1 MPLNTPPFKNIKT
14 LVRDIS
20 ISAHSLRA
28 STENVSWLWSCWSVP
43 FLSSSLSLLPV
54 RSGMSPSHYCPLPQ
68 LTSSSSPLLTSTTSL
83 PFVKLATS
91 LSHLRH
97 LKILVENIP
106 CFQHTEK
113 GMYCELHNILPEL
126 ALVSQL
132 KKSSLLQSRVAT
144 PGGNMTW
151 YFSKRTYER
160 YTKTDFIVSWSTDLW
175 TPSICPSNINIWS
188 YSFHLSVEFVLLC
201 SLPSSTSLSLK
212 SSGGPQ
218 PDQCW
223 ALQITQVLH
232 NAHASFL
239 SHALQAEPWRWHGLR
254 RQPSTCRRPSWTTS
268 PLQCIAMGDNGMPE
282 AEVSKS
288 PHQSPS
294 SSPLTSYLQFE
305 GAF

>member
-14 LVRDIS
+14 LVRDIW

-54 RSGMSPSHYCPLPQ
+54 RSGMSPSHYCPLLQ
-68 LTSSSSPLLTSTTSL
+68 LTSSSSPLLTSSTSL
-83 PFVKLATS
+83 PPVKLATS

-113 GMYCELHNILPEL
+113 GMYCELHNISPEL

-151 YFSKRTYER
+151 Y
-160 YTKTDFIVSWSTDLW
+160 
-175 TPSICPSNINIWS
+175 
-188 YSFHLSVEFVLLC
+188 
-201 SLPSSTSLSLK
+201 
-212 SSGGPQ
+212 
-218 PDQCW
+218 W
-223 ALQITQVLH
+223 A
-232 NAHASFL
+232 
-239 SHALQAEPWRWHGLR
+239 
-254 RQPSTCRRPSWTTS
+254 
-268 PLQCIAMGDNGMPE
+268 E
-282 AEVSKS
+282 A
-288 PHQSPS
+288 
-294 SSPLTSYLQFE
+294 
-305 GAF
+305 

>member
-1 MPLNTPPFKNIKT
+1 
-14 LVRDIS
+14 
-20 ISAHSLRA
+20 
-28 STENVSWLWSCWSVP
+28 
-43 FLSSSLSLLPV
+43 
-54 RSGMSPSHYCPLPQ
+54 MSPSHYCPLLQ
-68 LTSSSSPLLTSTTSL
+68 LTSSSSPLLTSSTSL
-83 PFVKLATS
+83 PPVKLATS

-113 GMYCELHNILPEL
+113 GMYCELHNISPEL

-144 PGGNMTW
+144 PGGNRTW
-151 YFSKRTYER
+151 YFSKRTYKR

-218 PDQCW
+218 RDQCW

-232 NAHASFL
+232 NE
-239 SHALQAEPWRWHGLR
+239 HALHMLF
-254 RQPSTCRRPSWTTS
+254 SSLMLCRENLEDDTDGGGSLQLVALHPERPLLCNA
-268 PLQCIAMGDNGMPE
+268 LQWVTMECLKQ
-282 AEVSKS
+282 KS
-288 PHQSPS
+288 PSR
-294 SSPLTSYLQFE
+294 LTSHHLPPHLHRICNLREHFKPMQVFLQHF
-305 GAF
+305 GSSINQQHFLVSNRHI

>member
-1 MPLNTPPFKNIKT
+1 
-14 LVRDIS
+14 
-20 ISAHSLRA
+20 
-28 STENVSWLWSCWSVP
+28 
-43 FLSSSLSLLPV
+43 
-54 RSGMSPSHYCPLPQ
+54 MSPSHYCPLLQ
-68 LTSSSSPLLTSTTSL
+68 LTSSSSPLLTSSTSL
-83 PFVKLATS
+83 PSVKLATS

-232 NAHASFL
+232 NAHALHMLL
-239 SHALQAEPWRWHGLR
+239 SSLMLCRENLEDDTDGGGSLQLVALHPERPLLCNALQWVTIECLK
-254 RQPSTCRRPSWTTS
+254 Q
-268 PLQCIAMGDNGMPE
+268 
-282 AEVSKS
+282 KS
-288 PHQSPS
+288 PSR
-294 SSPLTSYLQFE
+294 LTSHHLPPHLHRICNLREHFKPMQVFLQHF
-305 GAF
+305 GSSINQQHFLVSNRHI

>member
-54 RSGMSPSHYCPLPQ
+54 RSGMSPSHYCPLLQ
-68 LTSSSSPLLTSTTSL
+68 LTSSSSPLLTSSTSL
-83 PFVKLATS
+83 PSVKLATS

-106 CFQHTEK
+106 CFQYTEK

-151 YFSKRTYER
+151 YWAEAQIFELLPYVQVILIFEAILFTWVLNSSFSAPCRVRPHSLSNPQGVHSQTSAGHCRSHKCCTMHMHCTCFFPLSCSAGRILKMTLTEEAA
-160 YTKTDFIVSWSTDLW
+160 FNLS
-175 TPSICPSNINIWS
+175 PSILNDLSSAMHCNGWQWNAWS
-188 YSFHLSVEFVLLC
+188 R
-201 SLPSSTSLSLK
+201 SL
-212 SSGGPQ
+212 
-218 PDQCW
+218 
-223 ALQITQVLH
+223 QV
-232 NAHASFL
+232 ASPVTIFL
-239 SHALQAEPWRWHGLR
+239 PTYIVHIS
-254 RQPSTCRRPSWTTS
+254 
-268 PLQCIAMGDNGMPE
+268 DN
-282 AEVSKS
+282 
-288 PHQSPS
+288 
-294 SSPLTSYLQFE
+294 LQFE